1 MFFGNT
7 EGKTPIIRF
16 NADGTSTLSYIT
28 NGNSI
33 EVDFFLKGDA
43 K

>member
-1 MFFGNT
+1 MFLRNT
-7 EGKTPIIRF
+7 EGQTPVIRY
-16 NADGTSTLSYIT
+16 NVDGTSTLSYIT

>member
-1 MFFGNT
+1 MFLRNT
-7 EGKTPIIRF
+7 EGQTPVIKY